1 MKRDSSALQRMS
13 GRAYS
18 KFAIYKDM
26 KIKYNNI
33 TSTVLLMDKRGK
45 NMLYKFYKK
54 SEIWFAVTFIILYVV
69 SNSFCLQLSE
79 EIGME
84 MICSI
89 PVNLI
94 LIVILFVFVKK
105 HDLMEYYG
113 LGKVKCKARE
123 ILYYIPLVVIA
134 TVNLWLGI
142 RFKMDLVSSSVYFV
156 GMVLTGIMEEMIFR
170 GLLFKAMSRDNL
182 RSAIIVTSLLFG
194 IGHLVNLINGNSAD
208 LVATICQ
215 LFYAVAIGFLL
226 VAVLYTGKSIIPCMI
241 THSML
246 NALSTFSN
254 EEALDKVQIPVS
266 IVLCIVSGVCAYL
279 IFRKTALLKMKTS
292 EQN

>member
-1 MKRDSSALQRMS
+1 MYLLQ
-13 GRAYS
+13 Y
-18 KFAIYKDM
+18 FFI
-26 KIKYNNI
+26 N
-33 TSTVLLMDKRGK
+33 KRGK

-54 SEIWFAVTFIILYVV
+54 SEIWFAVTFIMLYVV

-142 RFKMDLVSSSVYFV
+142 RFKMDFVSSIVYFV

-254 EEALDKVQIPVS
+254 EEVLDKVQIPVS

-279 IFRKTALLKMKTS
+279 IFRKTDLLKMKTS

>member
-13 GRAYS
+13 GTAYH

-33 TSTVLLMDKRGK
+33 NAKVLLMNKRGQ

-54 SEIWFAVTFIILYVV
+54 SEIWFAVTFIMLYVV

-142 RFKMDLVSSSVYFV
+142 RFKMDPVSSIVYFA
-156 GMVLTGIMEEMIFR
+156 GMILTGIMEEMIFR

-182 RSAIIVTSLLFG
+182 KSAIIVTSLLFG

-254 EEALDKVQIPVS
+254 EEVLDKVQIPVS

-279 IFRKTALLKMKTS
+279 IFRKTDLLKMKTS
-292 EQN
+292 KQN